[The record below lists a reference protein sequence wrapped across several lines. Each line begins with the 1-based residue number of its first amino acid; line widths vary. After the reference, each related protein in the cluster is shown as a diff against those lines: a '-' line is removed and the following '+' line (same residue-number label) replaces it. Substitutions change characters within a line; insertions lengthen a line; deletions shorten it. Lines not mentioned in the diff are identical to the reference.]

1 MKAAVKTAPLRL
13 FVFGAAFITVLTSA
27 DSALAQDSLSMAR
40 ELYASAAYEDALAVL
55 NKLVPTVQASERLAV
70 NQYRAFCLV
79 ALRRTTEADQ
89 AIEAVLSDE
98 PSYSPTDA
106 DGSPRLLS
114 AFASGRQRVLP
125 AIMQR
130 KYAHAKARFDRQEFA
145 VAAAEFDEVLKI
157 LNSTD
162 LADATSRPPLS
173 DIRALAAGFR
183 DLSARAAPS
192 PTPAPAEAPVQGP
205 VQGPIQGPAPS
216 APAVPAVRV
225 YNAGEPRVMP
235 PVILRQDMPPLPA
248 GIVFQGQ
255 GVLEIIINEGGFV
268 ESATIRAPID
278 PRYDRLVLAATR
290 LWRYQPAMVGTTPVK
305 FRKMIGVKTK
315 GD

>member
-1 MKAAVKTAPLRL
+1 MKATMRTASLRL
-13 FVFGAAFITVLTSA
+13 FVFGAALITVLTAA
-27 DSALAQDSLSMAR
+27 DSALAQDGLSMAR
-40 ELYASAAYEDALAVL
+40 ELYASAAYEDALAIL
-55 NKLVPTVQASERLAV
+55 NKIQPNVQASERLAV

-79 ALRRTTEADQ
+79 ALRRTTEADL

-98 PSYSPTDA
+98 PSYAPTDA

-114 AFASGRQRVLP
+114 AFANGRQRVLP

-130 KYAHAKARFDRQEFA
+130 KYTHAKARFDRQEFA
-145 VAAAEFDEVLKI
+145 AAVEEFDEVLKI

-162 LADATSRPPLS
+162 LADTASRPPLS

-183 DLSARAAPS
+183 DLSARAAP
-192 PTPAPAEAPVQGP
+192 PPPPPAPAQAQ

-216 APAVPAVRV
+216 APAFPAVRV
-225 YNAGEPRVMP
+225 YNAGEPRVTP
-235 PVILRQDMPPLPA
+235 AVIVRQDMPPLPA
-248 GIVFQGQ
+248 GIVVHGQ

-268 ESATIRAPID
+268 ESATIRTPID

-290 LWRYQPAMVGTTPVK
+290 LWRFQPAMVGTTPVK
-305 FRKMIGVKTK
+305 FRKIIGVKGK